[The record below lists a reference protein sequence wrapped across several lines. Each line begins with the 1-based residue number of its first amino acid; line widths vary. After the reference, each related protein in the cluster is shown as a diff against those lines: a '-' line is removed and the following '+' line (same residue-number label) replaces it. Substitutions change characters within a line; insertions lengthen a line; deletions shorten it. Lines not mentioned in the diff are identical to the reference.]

1 MRVVVIGGPRTG
13 KTTYATKLAKQ
24 LGAHLASTGK
34 RTEHEG
40 GLVST
45 DNYMHKANWA
55 ELPDRVI
62 ADLKDRDSYVLEG
75 TQAARVLRRWLVRDP
90 ESVKVDKVLVFG
102 RPWVPRTPG
111 QESMAKAVRTIFRDL
126 QPLLQKAGIE
136 IEHMTPPE
144 MTSDEWAIHK
154 REAFAEAE
162 KAEPEE
168 TKSID
173 LEPEGAQDTPQSPGS

>member
-34 RTEHEG
+34 RTQQPE

-45 DNYMHKANWA
+45 DNWMHKSNWA
-55 ELPDRVI
+55 ELPDHVI
-62 ADLKDRDSYVLEG
+62 TDLKKRDSFVLEG
-75 TQAARVLRRWLVRDP
+75 TQAARVLRRWLTRDP
-90 ESVKVDKVLVFG
+90 ETVKVDKVLVFG
-102 RPWVPRTPG
+102 RPWVARTPG

-144 MTSDEWAIHK
+144 MGPEEWAEHK

-162 KAEPEE
+162 RAEAEE
-168 TKSID
+168 IKSVD
-173 LEPEGAQDTPQSPGS
+173 LETEPVQDTPQSPGS

>member
-1 MRVVVIGGPRTG
+1 MRVVVLGGPRTG

-34 RTEHEG
+34 RTEAPE

-45 DNYMHKANWA
+45 DNWMHKSTWA
-55 ELPDRVI
+55 DLPDAVI
-62 ADLKDRDSYVLEG
+62 KDLKGRDSFVLEG
-75 TQAARVLRRWLVRDP
+75 TQAARVLRRWLVREP

-102 RPWVPRTPG
+102 QPWVARTPG

-136 IEHMTPPE
+136 FEHMTPPE
-144 MTSDEWAIHK
+144 ITPDEWAIHK

-162 KAEPEE
+162 RAEDKPIDP
-168 TKSID
+168 ID
-173 LEPEGAQDTPQSPGS
+173 LEPEAGQDASLSPGS